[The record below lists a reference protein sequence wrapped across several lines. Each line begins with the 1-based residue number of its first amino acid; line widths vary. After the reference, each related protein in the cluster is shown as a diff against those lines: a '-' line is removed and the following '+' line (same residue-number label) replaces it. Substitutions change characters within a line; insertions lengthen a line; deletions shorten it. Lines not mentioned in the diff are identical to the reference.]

1 MIMGYLESN
10 DDENST
16 YQNLW
21 HEAKTMLRGE
31 YIYAVNMLLYY
42 TEKINKTLNSKS
54 YNKKNKIIWK
64 KGEMLWNKSGVQLII
79 KQ

>member
-54 YNKKNKIIWK
+54 YNKKNKII
-64 KGEMLWNKSGVQLII
+64 
-79 KQ
+79 